1 MSTTSIDQCATSQ
14 SWKAAPSNKAINT
27 LKLYYTTQTKQT
39 DVINKQ
45 TRTQLMGQ
53 DPKELTFLQSYLT
66 FKINVLYF
74 HLPFEVLKRMNI
86 KFLQSYLKSMFCIYI
101 YHLKY

>member
-14 SWKAAPSNKAINT
+14 SWKAAPWNKARNT

-45 TRTQLMGQ
+45 TRTQPMGQ
-53 DPKELTFLQSYLT
+53 DPKELTLLQSYLI
-66 FKINVLYF
+66 FKIYVLYF
-74 HLPFEVLKRMNI
+74 HLAFEVL
-86 KFLQSYLKSMFCIYI
+86 
-101 YHLKY
+101 